1 MNKRDRAYK
10 KATRSGKAVHLTKY
24 KRLRNITTKR
34 MHVAHDK
41 YLDEVMGGL
50 TPESL
55 ETGPENAG
63 SNGIKRAWSYLKL
76 LRTKSQRN
84 PSLSI

>member
-1 MNKRDRAYK
+1 MYK
-10 KATRSGKAVHLTKY
+10 KARHSGKAVHLTKY

-34 MHVAHDK
+34 LHVAHNK
-41 YLDEVMGGL
+41 YANEVMGVS

-55 ETGPENAG
+55 ETGPDNAVFKWNPTCLVVLKAA
-63 SNGIKRAWSYLKL
+63 SNRIP
-76 LRTKSQRN
+76 RN

>member
-10 KATRSGKAVHLTKY
+10 KARRSGKAVHLTKY

-34 MHVAHDK
+34 VCAAQDK
-41 YLDEVMGGL
+41 YLTEVMGGL

-63 SNGIKRAWSYLKL
+63 PNRIKRA
-76 LRTKSQRN
+76 
-84 PSLSI
+84 